1 MKKNTAEILGQL
13 IPIAGSWIENKFS
26 KDGGEG
32 NTQLGKLLRSLWRVG
47 ATIGLTLLVA
57 RYGSG

>member
-1 MKKNTAEILGQL
+1 MKKQDTAKFLGQL

-32 NTQLGKLLRSLWRVG
+32 NTQLGKLIRSVWRAI
-47 ATIGLTLLVA
+47 ATALITYWLT
-57 RYGSG
+57 